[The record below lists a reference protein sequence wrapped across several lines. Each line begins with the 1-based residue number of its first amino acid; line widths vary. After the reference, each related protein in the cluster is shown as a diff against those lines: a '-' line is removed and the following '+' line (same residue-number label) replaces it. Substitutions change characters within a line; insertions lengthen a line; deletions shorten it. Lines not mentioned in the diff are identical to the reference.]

1 MAEGLRFGDV
11 GGNIENSV
19 IAGRDIDISINIIA
33 DVGGEQP
40 STRNLAELAQRLK
53 EILPRLDPPR
63 AASTSILVDRLEKA
77 IAELPEREREY
88 MERIEERSTRDNAYY
103 VPLSGETV
111 ETSQSEPAST
121 WRHSAR
127 RRQRR
132 AMADYCEWVPAQREM
147 VRIKLSSLEEGV
159 SKYAC
164 IILLGSPGSGKT
176 TALEMIGLQLA
187 RMGLGGDRDSRVML
201 PVPLRL
207 SEYEPGMSVED
218 FIVQGLSGSL
228 SGDHWDAEALAAN
241 LHGYLNEGRMFFLLD
256 ALNEMPPEGYSGRA
270 SQLRQFIDRWQ
281 SVGNR
286 FIVSCR
292 VLDYSEEL
300 QGLQRIEILPL
311 NDAQIQQFVLTEITS
326 ADRTCEV
333 LWNLYLENQ
342 ASQENN
348 KILISLEAELRR
360 AGLMSQ
366 LEALSSALNPQ
377 TGDNHSGLVA
387 MARNPYLLTV
397 IIDVFLDQGRL
408 NLDRSSLMESF
419 VGIQM
424 NWARSKMPPEQWLDA
439 AVQEESLAVLAFEIQ
454 LRAGFGTLVKSDQVK
469 AVMPQTVQIDPRW
482 PPVPAPPDKILEL
495 AANANII
502 EMPSDR
508 SNVRFYHQLLQEYF
522 AAQSLL
528 KRDFASLGEL
538 WRWPWRREEMPAV
551 GERGT
556 YDPLPPPPTTGW
568 EETVVLA
575 AELAGAAHPELLQ
588 QVLSTNP
595 VLAGRCLVE
604 SQISIAPPIRDA
616 VVAALLDAINDATI
630 SLRVRIAAGD
640 VLGRLGDPRL
650 GSLLAIPKHH
660 VRVEDR
666 EHDATYDIDVPE
678 YLIGMFPVTNSE
690 YSRFVASGGYEDR
703 RWWTDAGWQWKGDT
717 RLPEEWENRW
727 YNAPNYP
734 CVGVSWYEA
743 FAYCR
748 WLSAELGKTVRLP
761 NEAEWEIAASGGE
774 RRRFPWGDEFDTQRL
789 NIRLGPEIVNR
800 TTPVGIYPEGRSPY
814 GLFDCTGQVWEWCLT
829 PTTPD
834 FRLPAYGSDQTGR
847 TANESLEEGNLG
859 RLLRGA
865 SWSDR
870 AEDVAECS
878 HREWFYADFRSD
890 DRGFRVVVAN
900 T

>member
-1 MAEGLRFGDV
+1 MADGLRIGDV
-11 GGNIENSV
+11 GGNIEGSV
-19 IAGRDIDISINIIA
+19 IAGRDIEISVNIIN
-33 DVGGEQP
+33 DVGGEEP
-40 STRNLAELAQRLK
+40 SARNLGELAQRLK
-53 EILPRLDPPR
+53 EVMPRLDPAR
-63 AASTSILVDRLEKA
+63 AATTGILVDRLEKA

-88 MERIEERSTRDNAYY
+88 LKRIEERYTQDNSYY

-111 ETSQSEPAST
+111 ETSQTDSMST

-176 TALEMIGLQLA
+176 TALEMISLQLA
-187 RMGLGGDRDSRVML
+187 RIGLGSDRDARGLL

-218 FIVQGLSGSL
+218 FIIQGLSGSL
-228 SGDHWDAEALAAN
+228 AGDHWDAAALAAN
-241 LHGYLNEGRMFFLLD
+241 LHGYLNEGRMFFLFD
-256 ALNEMPPEGYSGRA
+256 ALNEMPREGYSERV

-311 NDAQIQQFVLTEITS
+311 DDVQIQRFVLTEITS

-333 LWNLYLENQ
+333 LWNLFLENQ
-342 ASQENN
+342 ASDDNN
-348 KILISLEAELRR
+348 RILASLESELRR
-360 AGLMSQ
+360 AGLMPQ
-366 LEALSSALNPQ
+366 LEALTEALNPQ
-377 TGDNHSGLVA
+377 SGGNHSGLVD

-408 NLDRSSLMESF
+408 SLDRSGLMESF

-424 NWARSKMPPEQWLDA
+424 NWARSKTPPNEWLDA
-439 AVQEESLAVLAFEIQ
+439 TVQQESLAVLAFEIQ

-469 AVMPQTVQIDPRW
+469 AVMPQTVLTDPRW
-482 PPVPAPPDKILEL
+482 PPVPAPPDRILEL

-522 AAQSLL
+522 AARSLL
-528 KRDFASLGEL
+528 KRDFVSLDEL
-538 WRWPWRREEMPAV
+538 WRWPWLREEMPAV
-551 GERGT
+551 GERGV
-556 YDPLPPPPTTGW
+556 YDPLPPPPNTGW
-568 EETVVLA
+568 EETIVLA
-575 AELAGAAHPELLQ
+575 AELASAAHPELLQ
-588 QVLSTNP
+588 QVLATNP

-604 SQISIAPPIRDA
+604 SQISVAPAIREA
-616 VVAALLDAINDATI
+616 VVAALLQTIGDATI

-650 GSLLAIPKHH
+650 GSLLAIPKH
-660 VRVEDR
+660 RVQVGDR

-690 YSRFVASGGYEDR
+690 YSRFIESGGYDDR
-703 RWWTDAGWQWKGDT
+703 RWWTNAGWQWKGDT
-717 RLPEEWENRW
+717 SLPEEWGNRW
-727 YNAPNYP
+727 YNAPSYP
-734 CVGVSWYEA
+734 CVGITWYEA

-761 NEAEWEIAASGGE
+761 TEVEWEIAAGGGD
-774 RRRFPWGDEFDTQRL
+774 RRRYPWGDEFDAYRL
-789 NIRLGPEIVNR
+789 NIRLGPEFVNR
-800 TTPVGIYPEGRSPY
+800 TTPVGIYPEGKSPY
-814 GLFDCTGQVWEWCLT
+814 GLLDCAGQVWEWCLT
-829 PTTPD
+829 PTTSD
-834 FRLPAYGSDQTGR
+834 FRLPAYGSDQSGGTN
-847 TANESLEEGNLG
+847 NEPLEEGELG

-890 DRGFRVVVAN
+890 DRGFRIVVVN